1 MRIAVIDLGSNSARM
16 SVWDVDGGKAE
27 IILNK
32 REYVRLSEGLSCD
45 NLLKEEP
52 MRRALKALSDF
63 KAKADSL
70 KVTSLRAVATEAV
83 RRASNADEFIARVK
97 SDCGIDLEI
106 LSGESE
112 SKYDFYASL
121 PLIGDNSAVIMDVGG
136 GSIELI
142 RCENGSS
149 LSHACLPLGAVVTTD
164 RLGKDLNRLNEFFLK
179 EFSALPMLS
188 GIKKA
193 DIVALGGSARAFFS
207 LYSANQEGAFVT
219 ADDFRAKAESL
230 CSLTLSELSKIPSL
244 NERADII
251 AAGLSPFYALS
262 VILKSEKIILN
273 NRGVREGILIECM
286 KMK

>member
-16 SVWDVDGGKAE
+16 SVWDVDGENAE
-27 IILNK
+27 ILLNK

-52 MRRALKALSDF
+52 MRRALSALLEFKALSD
-63 KAKADSL
+63 SL
-70 KVTSLRAVATEAV
+70 FVTTLRAVATEAV
-83 RRASNADEFIARVK
+83 RRASNGEEFIARVK
-97 SDCGIDLEI
+97 AECDIDLEI

-112 SKYDFYASL
+112 SKYDFYASSH
-121 PLIGDNSAVIMDVGG
+121 LIGDKNAVIMDVGG

-142 RCENGSS
+142 RCENGA
-149 LSHACLPLGAVVTTD
+149 LISHACLPLGAVVTTD
-164 RLGKDLNRLNEFFLK
+164 RLGKDLPRLNEFFLK
-179 EFSALPMLS
+179 EFSHLPMLS

-207 LYSANQEGAFVT
+207 LYLTNKEGAWVT
-219 ADDFRAKAESL
+219 AEDFRAKTESL
-230 CSLTLSELSKIPSL
+230 CTLTLSELSELPSL